1 LPMTTASHRCGIA
14 IAIPGFGELRTRV
27 VCSDYTGTL
36 ACEGKLIRGVRERLR
51 KLARVVDIHI
61 VTSDTRKTAI
71 RELATLTKTG
81 DLTLVDASPSKMDHS
96 VFKLAYIKALGVSMA
111 EIAVFGNGR
120 NDVKWLKA
128 VNDAGGLAV
137 AVDVGE
143 GCATDAIVNA
153 NVFVTGITN
162 ALDLLLD
169 KQRLVGTLRTESDT

>member
-1 LPMTTASHRCGIA
+1 MTTASHKRGID
-14 IAIPGFGELRTRV
+14 IAIPGFGELKIRV

-36 ACEGKLIRGVRERLR
+36 SHEGKLIRGVRERLR

-61 VTSDTRKTAI
+61 VTSDTRRTAST
-71 RELATLTKTG
+71 ELASLTKSRHA
-81 DLTLVDASPSKMDHS
+81 TLANASRSDMDHS
-96 VFKLAYIKALGVSMA
+96 VFKLAYINNLGVGLA

-128 VNDAGGLAV
+128 VHDAGGLAV
-137 AVDVGE
+137 AVDGGE
-143 GCATDAIVNA
+143 GCATEAIVSA
-153 NVFVTGITN
+153 NVFVTGIAN

>member
-1 LPMTTASHRCGIA
+1 MITARHKRGID
-14 IAIPGFGELRTRV
+14 IVIPGFGELRTKV

-36 ACEGKLIRGVRERLR
+36 SCEGKLIRGVRQRLR
-51 KLARVVDIHI
+51 RLASVVDIHI
-61 VTSDTRKTAI
+61 VTSDTRKTAG
-71 RELATLTKTG
+71 RELATLTQTRR
-81 DLTLVDASPSKMDHS
+81 LTLVDASPSKMDHAA
-96 VFKLAYIKALGVSMA
+96 FKLAYIENLEVALA

-143 GCATDAIVNA
+143 GCATDAIINA
-153 NVFVTGITN
+153 NVFVSGITN

-169 KQRLVGTLRTESDT
+169 KHRIIGTLRTASDT